1 MSVWVPGYRVSSK
14 CFDYKTSTVINFPC
28 KQVCPDTG
36 SSGSYD
42 WIGWFFFLAIFL
54 LLIVSGGITYLYWK
68 YRVQIRSVLGF
79 FFCGMAC
86 LLSPQQNNGHGSQ
99 RAPSVSQLEAGQSL
113 AIENA

>member
-1 MSVWVPGYRVSSK
+1 MSVCVPGYRVSSK
-14 CFDYKTSTVINFPC
+14 CFDYETSEVINFPC
-28 KQVCPDTG
+28 MQVCPDTG

-42 WIGWFFFLAIFL
+42 WIGCCFLAIFL
-54 LLIVSGGITYLYWK
+54 LLIVSGGITYLYRK
-68 YRVQIRSVLGF
+68 YRAQIRSVLGF